1 MDAMVIPNITV
12 CVEKNG
18 TAEFGELYWNNNLMH
33 FDNVLWGYLSLM
45 QVATFKGWAYILYA
59 AADMNGVSSAFK
71 RLPTEILR
79 VLTFKTFELI

>member
-1 MDAMVIPNITV
+1 MYAMVIPNITV

-59 AADMNGVSSAFK
+59 AADMNGVSSVLIAF
-71 RLPTEILR
+71 PSEILR
-79 VLTFKTFELI
+79 VVTYNIF